1 VRAATLV
8 AALAF
13 APLGLLSVSCGSV
26 SGHPDAGTSA
36 GGNSSGGTTGTAG
49 AGGGDIG
56 DAGGV
61 DTTGS
66 GGDTGGGGSTGAG
79 GSTGSGGSTGA
90 GGKGMI
96 ASRAAIRPVSA
107 LGTGSATVLLLR
119 QGISVPT
126 AARCNTTMCLVNGG
140 IGQ

>member
-1 VRAATLV
+1 VRAATL
-8 AALAF
+8 AAVLTF

-26 SGHPDAGTSA
+26 SGHADAGTSS
-36 GGNSSGGTTGTAG
+36 GGSSGGGTTGTAG
-49 AGGGDIG
+49 AGGSDNP
-56 DAGGV
+56 DGGGGTGGI
-61 DTTGS
+61 DTTGA
-66 GGDTGGGGSTGAG
+66 GGSTGGGGSTGTG
-79 GSTGSGGSTGA
+79 GSPGT
-90 GGKGMI
+90 GGKGMV

-126 AARCNTTMCLVNGG
+126 AARCNTTMCVVNGG